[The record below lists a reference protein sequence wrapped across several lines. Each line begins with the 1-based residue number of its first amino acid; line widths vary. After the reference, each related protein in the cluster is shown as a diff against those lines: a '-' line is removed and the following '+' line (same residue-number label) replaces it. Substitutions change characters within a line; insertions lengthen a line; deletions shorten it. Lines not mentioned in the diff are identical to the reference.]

1 MELQTNTMQFTAL
14 DLQPN
19 ILQALDE
26 MGYQEATP
34 IQAQTIPSILAGRDV
49 VGLAETGSGKTGACG
64 IPLVQRVCPDTN
76 AIQALILVPT
86 RELAQQYVREIDHLA
101 RHTEVVPFAVFGG
114 VQRSIQEV
122 KLRHKVHILVATP
135 GRLIDLIW
143 NTDLNLSQVG
153 TLVLDEVD
161 EMLDMGFLEDVDFI
175 MSCLVHEHQTL
186 LFSAT
191 MPTEIDSLA
200 RTYLKDPIRV
210 QLNKEQRA
218 PQSIQHHFQHTGHNR
233 LPVLIDYLQSE
244 EIQQSIIFC
253 NSRDKGSRLLRDLQG
268 TFNSLA
274 FMHGGLDQEQR
285 TFIFN
290 QFRRQQ
296 IKLMIATDV
305 AARGLD
311 FTHVSHVI
319 NYDAPRSHDIYT
331 HRTGR
336 TGRMGRRGIAMTLVT
351 DQELKSVKR
360 LLQRHR
366 IAPIWRGTAPNLGA
380 AAGKRRQARRH
391 KPPRRRPA

>member
-26 MGYQEATP
+26 MGYQETTP

-86 RELAQQYVREIDHLA
+86 RELAQQYVREIDHIA
-101 RHTEVVPFAVFGG
+101 QHTEVVPFAVFGG

-122 KLRHKVHILVATP
+122 KLRQQVHILVATP

-143 NTDLNLSQVG
+143 NTDLDLSRVG

-175 MSCLVHEHQTL
+175 MSCLIHDHQTL

-191 MPTEIDSLA
+191 MPPEINRLA
-200 RTYLKDPIRV
+200 RTYLKDPLWIE
-210 QLNKEQRA
+210 LNKEQKA
-218 PQSIQHHFQHTGHNR
+218 PQSIQHHFQHTSPNR
-233 LPVLIDYLQSE
+233 LPVLIDYLHSE
-244 EIQQSIIFC
+244 DIQQSIIFC
-253 NSRDKGSRLLRDLQG
+253 NSRDKGSRLLRDLRG
-268 TFNSLA
+268 TFKSLA

-305 AARGLD
+305 ASRGLD

-336 TGRMGRRGIAMTLVT
+336 TGRMGRLGIAMTLVT
-351 DQELKSVKR
+351 DRELKSIKR
-360 LLQRHR
+360 LLQSQY
-366 IAPIWRGTAPNLGA
+366 IVPIWRGPAPNLGLA
-380 AAGKRRQARRH
+380 VRKQRETRRRR
-391 KPPRRRPA
+391 PPRRLTA

>member
-1 MELQTNTMQFTAL
+1 
-14 DLQPN
+14 
-19 ILQALDE
+19 
-26 MGYQEATP
+26 
-34 IQAQTIPSILAGRDV
+34 
-49 VGLAETGSGKTGACG
+49 
-64 IPLVQRVCPDTN
+64 
-76 AIQALILVPT
+76 
-86 RELAQQYVREIDHLA
+86 
-101 RHTEVVPFAVFGG
+101 
-114 VQRSIQEV
+114 
-122 KLRHKVHILVATP
+122 VHILVATP

-143 NTDLNLSQVG
+143 NTDLDLSRVG

-175 MSCLVHEHQTL
+175 MSCLIHDHQTL

-191 MPTEIDSLA
+191 MPAAIDRLA
-200 RTYLKDPIRV
+200 RTYLKDPLWV
-210 QLNKEQRA
+210 ELNTEHRS
-218 PQSIQHHFQHTGHNR
+218 PQSIQHHFQHTGPNR
-233 LPVLIDYLQSE
+233 LPALIDYLQSE
-244 EIQQSIIFC
+244 DIQQSIIFC
-253 NSRDKGSRLLRDLQG
+253 NSRDKGSRLLRDLRE
-268 TFNSLA
+268 TFKSLA

-336 TGRMGRRGIAMTLVT
+336 TGRMGRLGIAMTLVT
-351 DQELKSVKR
+351 DRELQSIKR
-360 LLQRHR
+360 LLQSHH
-366 IAPIWRGTAPNLGA
+366 IAPIWHGAAPNLGSA
-380 AAGKRRQARRH
+380 ARKRRETR
-391 KPPRRRPA
+391 RRRPSRRTHRLAQHQTTSTAI